1 MNKQDLSGRVALVTG
16 ASTGIGRWSAIALA
30 ECGATVAINYHRN
43 QAGAEETKRLVE
55 EKGRRAIIV
64 QADVSTKSGAQSLAE
79 TTRDQLGPIEI
90 LVNNAGDLIQR
101 CALIDF
107 SEELWDQVMNLNF
120 KSVLLCSQAVMREM
134 IERKRGTIINVGSI
148 AGHHG
153 GGPGAS
159 VYASAKAGV
168 MCLTKGLAK
177 ELAPHGIRVNG
188 VAPGVI
194 DTPFHERLSTPEMIS
209 QFTASIPLNR
219 LGSSEECGRVIAFLA
234 SDAASYINGEMIEI
248 NGGQLMV

>member
-1 MNKQDLSGRVALVTG
+1 MNKQDLSGRVAIVTG

-30 ECGATVAINYHRN
+30 ECGAAVAINYHRN
-43 QAGAEETKRLVE
+43 QAGAEETRRIIE
-55 EKGRRAIIV
+55 EASGRAIII
-64 QADVSTKSGAQSLAE
+64 QADVSLKKGATAVVE
-79 TTRDQLGPIEI
+79 EARAKLGPIDV

-101 CALIDF
+101 CSLLDF
-107 SEELWDQVMNLNF
+107 TEEIWDRVINLNF
-120 KSVLLCSQAVMREM
+120 KSVLLCSQAVMPEM
-134 IERKRGTIINVGSI
+134 MERNRGTIINVGSI

-153 GGPGAS
+153 GGPGAA
-159 VYASAKAGV
+159 VYAAAKAGV

-177 ELAPHGIRVNG
+177 ELAPFGVRVNG

-194 DTPFHERLSTPEMIS
+194 ETPFHERMSTPELLQ
-209 QFTASIPLNR
+209 QFVKAIPLGR
-219 LGSSEECGRVIAFLA
+219 LGTAEECGRVIAFLA

>member
-1 MNKQDLSGRVALVTG
+1 MNKQDLSGRVAIVTG
-16 ASTGIGRWSAIALA
+16 GSTGIGRWSAIALA
-30 ECGATVAINYHRN
+30 ECGAAVAINYHRN
-43 QAGAEETKRLVE
+43 QAGAEETRRIIE
-55 EKGRRAIIV
+55 EASGRAIII
-64 QADVSTKSGAQSLAE
+64 QADVSLKKGAIAVVEE
-79 TTRDQLGPIEI
+79 TRAKLGPIDI

-101 CALIDF
+101 CSLLEF
-107 SEELWDQVMNLNF
+107 TEETWDRVVNLNF

-134 IERKRGTIINVGSI
+134 MERKRGTIINVGSI

-153 GGPGAS
+153 GGPGAA
-159 VYASAKAGV
+159 VYAAAKAGV

-177 ELAPHGIRVNG
+177 ELAPFGVRVNG

-194 DTPFHERLSTPEMIS
+194 ETPFHERMSTPELLQ
-209 QFTASIPLNR
+209 QFVKAIPLGR
-219 LGSSEECGRVIAFLA
+219 LGTAEECGRVIAFLA

>member
-1 MNKQDLSGRVALVTG
+1 MNKQELSDRVAIVTG

-30 ECGATVAINYHRN
+30 ECGAAVAINYHRN
-43 QAGAEETKRLVE
+43 LAGAEETRRLIE
-55 EKGRRAIIV
+55 EAGGRAHII
-64 QADVSTKSGAQSLAE
+64 QADVSTKKGAQTVVEETRAE
-79 TTRDQLGPIEI
+79 LGPIEI

-101 CALIDF
+101 CSLLDF
-107 SEELWDQVMNLNF
+107 TEETWDRVINLNF
-120 KSVLLCSQAVMREM
+120 KSVLLCSQAAMREM
-134 IERKRGTIINVGSI
+134 MERKSGTIINVGSI

-153 GGPGAS
+153 GGPGAA
-159 VYASAKAGV
+159 VYAAAKAGV

-177 ELAPHGIRVNG
+177 ELAPFGVRVNG

-194 DTPFHERLSTPEMIS
+194 ETPFHERMSTPELLQ
-209 QFTASIPLNR
+209 QFAKTIPLGR
-219 LGSSEECGRVIAFLA
+219 LGTAEECGRVIAFLA